1 MDVTTLKQQI
11 KNATPAMVYIALG
24 TQQVLLQEV
33 RELFIGLIPEEE
45 RVMNVGSYDMESTPL
60 AVALDD
66 AMATPFFGERR
77 LVLINKPY
85 FFTGEK
91 GPAKIEHDLESLS
104 NYLQHPEPSTI
115 LVFLAPYEKLDGRKK
130 IVKELKKTAVMIDT
144 APLDEVH
151 ARQQIQANLAND
163 KYTIDDDAIDELV
176 QRTNADYGLMD
187 ANLDKL
193 KLLTYQT
200 RHITRQD
207 VKDLVPQ
214 SLDENVFDLVTAVL
228 NHDQTKSIEL
238 YDQLIAGQQ
247 PPLRINAVLISQ
259 FRLLLQI
266 KVLSSRGLSQGSLAQ
281 KLRVHP
287 YRVKLGLRTV
297 RHFSLL
303 ALENA
308 YLGLVNIEKALKTTQ
323 RDPKLLF
330 QLFMLQY
337 SQQQEVGM
345 VK

>member
-1 MDVTTLKQQI
+1 MDVTALKQQI
-11 KNATPAMVYIALG
+11 TSKTPAMIYLALG
-24 TQQVLLQEV
+24 TQQVLLRQV
-33 RELFIGLIPEEE
+33 REMFINLIPEEE
-45 RVMNVGSYDMESTPL
+45 RVMNVGSYDMETTPL
-60 AVALDD
+60 ATALDD
-66 AMATPFFGERR
+66 AMSAPFFGERR

-91 GPAKIEHDLESLS
+91 GPAKVEHDLDSLS

-130 IVKELKKTAVMIDT
+130 IVKELKRAAVMVDT
-144 APLDEVH
+144 APLDESR
-151 ARQQIQANLAND
+151 ARQQIRTDLTND
-163 KYTIDDDAIDELV
+163 NYTIDESALNELI
-176 QRTNADYGLMD
+176 QRTNADYELMN
-187 ANLDKL
+187 ANLSKL
-193 KLLTYQT
+193 KILTYQK
-200 RHITRQD
+200 RHITQQA
-207 VKDLVPQ
+207 VKELVPQ
-214 SLDENVFDLVTAVL
+214 SLDENVFDLVNAVL
-228 NHDQTKSIEL
+228 ERNQTRSIDL

-281 KLRVHP
+281 KLKVHP
-287 YRVKLGLRTV
+287 YRIKLGLRTV
-297 RHFSLL
+297 RQFSLL

-337 SQQQEVGM
+337 SQQQS
-345 VK
+345 VKTL

>member
-11 KNATPAMVYIALG
+11 TSKTPAMIYLALG
-24 TQQVLLQEV
+24 TQQVLLQRV
-33 RELFIGLIPEEE
+33 REMFINLIPKEE
-45 RVMNVGSYDMESTPL
+45 RVINVGSYDMETTPL

-66 AMATPFFGERR
+66 AMAAPFFGERR

-91 GPAKIEHDLESLS
+91 GPAKIEHDLDSLS

-130 IVKELKKTAVMIDT
+130 IVKELKKVAVTVDT
-144 APLDEVH
+144 APLDE
-151 ARQQIQANLAND
+151 
-163 KYTIDDDAIDELV
+163 TAIDELV
-176 QRTNADYGLMD
+176 QRTNADYELMN
-187 ANLDKL
+187 ANLSKL
-193 KLLTYQT
+193 KLLTYQD
-200 RHITRQD
+200 RHITQQA
-207 VKDLVPQ
+207 VKELVPQ
-214 SLDENVFDLVTAVL
+214 SLDENVFDLVNAVL
-228 NHDQTKSIEL
+228 KHDQPRSIDL

-266 KVLSSRGLSQGSLAQ
+266 KILSSRGLSQGSLAQ
-281 KLRVHP
+281 KLKVHP

-297 RHFSLL
+297 RQFSLL

-323 RDPKLLF
+323 RDPRLLF

-337 SQQQEVGM
+337 GQQQGIGM
-345 VK
+345 S

>member
-11 KNATPAMVYIALG
+11 TSKTPAMIYLALG
-24 TQQVLLQEV
+24 TQQVLLQRV
-33 RELFIGLIPEEE
+33 REMFINLIPKEE
-45 RVMNVGSYDMESTPL
+45 RVMNVGSYDMETTPL

-66 AMATPFFGERR
+66 AMAAPFFGERR

-91 GPAKIEHDLESLS
+91 GPAKIEHDLDSLS
-104 NYLQHPEPSTI
+104 NYLQYPEPSTI

-130 IVKELKKTAVMIDT
+130 IVKELKKVAVTVDT
-144 APLDEVH
+144 APLDEAH
-151 ARQQIQANLAND
+151 ARQQVRAELTSDQ
-163 KYTIDDDAIDELV
+163 YTIDETAIDELV
-176 QRTNADYGLMD
+176 QRTNADYELMN
-187 ANLDKL
+187 ANLSKL
-193 KLLTYQT
+193 KLLTYQD
-200 RHITRQD
+200 RHITQQA
-207 VKDLVPQ
+207 VKELVPQ
-214 SLDENVFDLVTAVL
+214 SLDENVFDLVNAVL
-228 NHDQTKSIEL
+228 KHDQPRSIDL

-266 KVLSSRGLSQGSLAQ
+266 KILSSRGLSQGSLAQ
-281 KLRVHP
+281 KLKVHP

-297 RHFSLL
+297 RQFSLL

-308 YLGLVNIEKALKTTQ
+308 YLGLVNIEKALKTTH
-323 RDPKLLF
+323 RDPRLLF

-337 SQQQEVGM
+337 EQQQGIGM
-345 VK
+345 S

>member
-11 KNATPAMVYIALG
+11 TSKTPAMIYLALG
-24 TQQVLLQEV
+24 TQQVLLQRV
-33 RELFIGLIPEEE
+33 REMFINLIPKEE
-45 RVMNVGSYDMESTPL
+45 RVMNVGSYDMETTPL

-66 AMATPFFGERR
+66 AMAAPFFGERR

-91 GPAKIEHDLESLS
+91 GPAKIEHDLDSLS

-130 IVKELKKTAVMIDT
+130 IVKELKKVAVTVDT
-144 APLDEVH
+144 APLDEAH
-151 ARQQIQANLAND
+151 AELTSDQ
-163 KYTIDDDAIDELV
+163 YTIDETAIDELV
-176 QRTNADYGLMD
+176 QRTNADYELMN
-187 ANLDKL
+187 ANLSKL
-193 KLLTYQT
+193 KLLTYQD
-200 RHITRQD
+200 RHITQQA
-207 VKDLVPQ
+207 VKELVPQ
-214 SLDENVFDLVTAVL
+214 SLDENVFDLVNAVL
-228 NHDQTKSIEL
+228 KHDQPRSIDL

-266 KVLSSRGLSQGSLAQ
+266 KILSSRGLSQGSLAQ
-281 KLRVHP
+281 KLKVHP

-297 RHFSLL
+297 RQFSLL

-323 RDPKLLF
+323 RDPRLLF

-337 SQQQEVGM
+337 GQQQGIGM
-345 VK
+345 S